1 MKRADGGFAKNLA
14 EVLSLIGE
22 GEMQMKLKS
31 KRVWIGGTFL
41 PATLEIENGK
51 IAAVLDYGE
60 SGAEDFANERVVPG
74 FIDLHTHG
82 AYGVMANYCSEE
94 ELKLWASKL
103 PDEGVTAY
111 LPTVFTEEPDNI
123 AAACGRIANAM
134 ENGSAG
140 AEILGIHLEGPFL
153 NVEYKGAMNSERIIT
168 SDAALFD
175 RWQQAARGHVRYIT
189 IAPEKDEGYRFTR
202 YASQQG
208 IVVSIG
214 HSAATYEQALY
225 ALGNGARCFTHAFNA
240 MKPLNHRE
248 PGCVG
253 ALMRSDA
260 YTELIFD
267 GHHVSMDVVQIL
279 FRTKG
284 RDRIVGVSD
293 SLSLKAAPPAE
304 YSLDGRMLVV
314 NDEGT
319 ALIKGTTTL
328 AGSTLMFNRG
338 LRLLTETAEVPIS
351 WALAALCENP
361 ARLLGLDHRL
371 GYIRAGYDADLVV
384 LGDDYRVVQTYCKGM
399 ANKT

>member
-1 MKRADGGFAKNLA
+1 
-14 EVLSLIGE
+14 
-22 GEMQMKLKS
+22 MKLKS

-51 IAAVLDYGE
+51 IAAVLGYDE
-60 SGAEDFANERVVPG
+60 PGAEDWANDRVVPG
-74 FIDLHTHG
+74 FIDVHTHG
-82 AYGVMANYCSEE
+82 AYGAMANYCSEE
-94 ELKLWASKL
+94 ELKVWTAKL

-111 LPTVFTEEPDNI
+111 LPTTFTEEPDNI
-123 AAACGRIANAM
+123 AAACERIANVM
-134 ENGSAG
+134 EFGSAG

-153 NVEYKGAMNSERIIT
+153 NVAYKGAMNPESIIT
-168 SDAALFD
+168 FDAKLFE

-189 IAPEKDEGYRFTR
+189 VAPEKDEGYRFTQ
-202 YASQQG
+202 YAARQG
-208 IVVSIG
+208 VVVSIG

-279 FRTKG
+279 FRIKG

-293 SLSLKAAPPAE
+293 SLSLKAAPPGE
-304 YSLDGRMLVV
+304 YSLDNRELIV

-328 AGSTLMFNRG
+328 AGSTLMFNKG
-338 LRLLTETAEVPIS
+338 LKLLVETAEIPIS
-351 WALAALCENP
+351 WALAALSENP

-384 LGDDYRVVQTYCKGM
+384 LGDDYQVVETYCKGK
-399 ANKT
+399 ASKA